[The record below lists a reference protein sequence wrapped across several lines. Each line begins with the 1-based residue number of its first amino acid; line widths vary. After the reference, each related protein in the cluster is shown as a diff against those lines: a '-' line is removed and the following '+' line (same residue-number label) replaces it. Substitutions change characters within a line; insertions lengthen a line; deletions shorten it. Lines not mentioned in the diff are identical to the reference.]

1 MSDLNLFAYHPFVI
15 LGGVYEI
22 PCDDDKNKLTD
33 SDLEEASRRV
43 SFKTPWWSVIFF
55 LLTLLLFYLG
65 LLSLN
70 LLI

>member
-22 PCDDDKNKLTD
+22 PNDDDKNKVTD

-43 SFKTPWWSVIFF
+43 SC
-55 LLTLLLFYLG
+55 
-65 LLSLN
+65 LN
-70 LLI
+70 

>member
-22 PCDDDKNKLTD
+22 PNDDDKNKLTD

-43 SFKTPWWSVIFF
+43 SFPTP
-55 LLTLLLFYLG
+55 TLF
-65 LLSLN
+65 SR
-70 LLI
+70 